1 MDVGSEE
8 REQLHR
14 EGQVQPGGGFPAP
27 VCSQARGVATPP
39 PPRCGCLSGNSRT
52 KPSSVLVGA
61 VGFGKSDSVSLLSG
75 EWNFVVTP

>member
-39 PPRCGCLSGNSRT
+39 PPRLRLPVWEQQD
-52 KPSSVLVGA
+52 KA
-61 VGFGKSDSVSLLSG
+61 F
-75 EWNFVVTP
+75 

>member
-39 PPRCGCLSGNSRT
+39 PPAAAACLGT
-52 KPSSVLVGA
+52 AGQ
-61 VGFGKSDSVSLLSG
+61 SLLAFLWGPWALARVIQFLCCQENGIS
-75 EWNFVVTP
+75 W